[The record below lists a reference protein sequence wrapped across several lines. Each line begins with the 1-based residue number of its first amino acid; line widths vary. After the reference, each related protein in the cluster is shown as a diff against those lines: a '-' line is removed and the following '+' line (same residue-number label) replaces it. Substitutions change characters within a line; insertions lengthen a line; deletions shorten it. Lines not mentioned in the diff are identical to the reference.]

1 MTDELAYYFGKLP
14 LDFSPFFVI
23 YRVIQPHDS
32 DEEELPMDSPAK
44 ASNVSSVKVVSKS
57 AHAKKLL
64 NKKIKIN
71 QHIKFD
77 EDGEP
82 VDQDS
87 TGNRLEYPVEDE
99 SSSSESEDEQA
110 LQPVSIDEF
119 EKSKKRVKIGGIK
132 IDKAKELLRLR
143 DKMDRKRERERI
155 RTAHRERRLKSRQAM
170 KVGDGKDK
178 EEGMASEGVRLAGA
192 FSEEEEE
199 TEEQLPSEM
208 EEDEQDHTQPL
219 LSLTEDDSEVFL
231 SGEREA
237 QQKRQKIDKS
247 VKSKK
252 KSKRKHKQLG
262 VELEPVSLM
271 EDEELAL
278 HLLTS

>member
-1 MTDELAYYFGKLP
+1 M
-14 LDFSPFFVI
+14 
-23 YRVIQPHDS
+23 H
-32 DEEELPMDSPAK
+32 SPAK
-44 ASNVSSVKVVSKS
+44 ASKASSIKVVSKS

-87 TGNRLEYPVEDE
+87 TGDKFEYPAEE
-99 SSSSESEDEQA
+99 ESSSESEDELA

-119 EKSKKRVKIGGIK
+119 EKSKKHVKIGGIK
-132 IDKAKELLRLR
+132 IEKAKEVLRLR
-143 DKMDRKRERERI
+143 DKMDRKCERERI
-155 RTAHRERRLKSRQAM
+155 RTAHRKRRLKSRQAM
-170 KVGDGKDK
+170 KVGDGEDK
-178 EEGMASEGVRLAGA
+178 EEGVASEGVRLAGA
-192 FSEEEEE
+192 SSSEEEM
-199 TEEQLPSEM
+199 EEQLLSEM
-208 EEDEQDHTQPL
+208 EEDGQNHTQPL
-219 LSLTEDDSEVFL
+219 LSLTEDDSEVL
-231 SGEREA
+231 SSGERET

-262 VELEPVSLM
+262 VEPEPVSLM